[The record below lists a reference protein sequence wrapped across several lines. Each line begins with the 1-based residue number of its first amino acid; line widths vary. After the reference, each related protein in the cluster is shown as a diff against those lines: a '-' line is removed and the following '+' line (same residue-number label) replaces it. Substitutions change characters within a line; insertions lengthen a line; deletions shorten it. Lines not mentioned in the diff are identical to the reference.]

1 MIQRIPFDITSPYIT
16 EPLEVET
23 FSKACKDNHI
33 SVLNRL
39 YHISNNK
46 KEYNVVLELVDHPT
60 LIGKISVS
68 MECAYV
74 GKAKNQASIVRDMK
88 KYINRSPKYTVRC
101 RIHTVKG
108 AKEIFTFKHV
118 TSSQDKVYS
127 LIVQLEEMITK
138 KYIDNNE

>member
-1 MIQRIPFDITSPYIT
+1 MIQRIKFDITQPYIT

-46 KEYNVVLELVDHPT
+46 KEYNVVLEILDHPT
-60 LIGKISVS
+60 LVGKVSVS

-74 GKAKNQASIVRDMK
+74 GKAKNQASLVKEMK
-88 KYINRSPKYTVRC
+88 KYIHRSPRYTVRC
-101 RIHTVKG
+101 RIHTING
-108 AKEIFTFKHV
+108 AKEVFAFKHV
-118 TSSQDKVYS
+118 TSNQDKVYS
-127 LIVQLEEMITK
+127 LIAQLEEIITK
-138 KYIDNNE
+138 EYLT

>member
-1 MIQRIPFDITSPYIT
+1 MIQRIKFDITHPYIT

-46 KEYNVVLELVDHPT
+46 KEYNVVLELVDHP
-60 LIGKISVS
+60 IFVGKVSVS
-68 MECAYV
+68 MECAYA
-74 GKAKNQASIVRDMK
+74 GKAKSQASLVREMK
-88 KYINRSPKYTVRC
+88 KYIHHSPRYTVRC
-101 RIHTVKG
+101 RIHTVNG
-108 AKEIFTFKHV
+108 AKEVFVFKHI

-127 LIVQLEEMITK
+127 LIAQLEEMITK
-138 KYIDNNE
+138 EYLT